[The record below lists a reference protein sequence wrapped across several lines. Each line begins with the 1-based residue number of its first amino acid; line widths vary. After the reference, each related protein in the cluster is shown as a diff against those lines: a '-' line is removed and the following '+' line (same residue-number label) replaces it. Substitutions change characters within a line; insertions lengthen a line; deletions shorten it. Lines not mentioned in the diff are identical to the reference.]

1 MQLLL
6 IILLVKLGVATA
18 VGSVLGRTKEF
29 KKLLFRH
36 HRSLRQS
43 LLLVLFTCIPFALGV
58 YIRCAV
64 HWTPADLGFEA
75 SILMGVIGG
84 RLGGALGGALLAL
97 PAVAFGEYLSL
108 PVNVVAGVLAGILR
122 HFCHDEEEIWTFS
135 PFIDLSIYR
144 WMKRIL
150 KYPRIDW
157 QTAFF
162 LIIVSLQAG
171 RLELRY
177 ALPKWLF
184 ANDPVAPV
192 AVAFLALFAFVVAT
206 IAVPIKIW
214 NNARI
219 EMKLEEQ
226 ERLLLEARLD
236 ALQSQINPHFLFNT
250 LNSISSLVR
259 FDPDQAR
266 ELIVKLSKILRRQLG
281 KHGDFVALRDEIEF
295 IDDYLDIEVVRFG
308 RDKLRISKDLDPETL
323 DMVVPIMLLQPLVE
337 NSVKHGLAPKVDGG
351 SIILRS
357 RAQDGKLV
365 IQVEDD
371 GVGMSTTSSRRQ
383 PQNRRETAAPAD
395 AMNSGTGIGMMN
407 VAERLHVLFGDA
419 GRMMVQSRDS
429 QGTLVIVEMPVVQH
443 ELVASGAASI
453 AYAPRSSTRS

>member
-6 IILLVKLGVATA
+6 ITLLVKLGVATA

-36 HRSLRQS
+36 TRSLRQS
-43 LLLVLFTCIPFALGV
+43 VYLVLFTCIPFALGV

-64 HWTPADLGFEA
+64 RWFPADLGFEA

-84 RLGGALGGALLAL
+84 RFAGALGGALLAF
-97 PAVAFGEYLSL
+97 PAVFCGEYLTL
-108 PVNVVAGVLAGILR
+108 PVNVASGLVAGLLR
-122 HFCHDEEEIWTFS
+122 HFCRNEEEIWTFS
-135 PFIDLSIYR
+135 PFIDLSVYR
-144 WMKRIL
+144 WLKRIL
-150 KYPRIDW
+150 RYPRIDW

-162 LIIVSLQAG
+162 LIIIALQAG

-177 ALPKWLF
+177 ANRNLLF
-184 ANDPVAPV
+184 ANDTVAPT
-192 AVAFLALFAFVVAT
+192 AVSLLVLFAFVVAT
-206 IAVPIKIW
+206 IAVPIKVW

-236 ALQSQINPHFLFNT
+236 ALQSQINPHFFFNT

-259 FDPDQAR
+259 FDPDRAR

-281 KHGDFVALRDEIEF
+281 KHGDFVALREEIEF

-308 RDKLRISKDLDPETL
+308 REKLRICKDLDPDTL
-323 DMVVPIMLLQPLVE
+323 DIVIPSMLLQPLVE

-351 SIILRS
+351 SITLRS
-357 RAQDGKLV
+357 RIQDGKLV

-371 GVGMSTTSSRRQ
+371 GVGMSAPPAVAAHSMSSG
-383 PQNRRETAAPAD
+383 A
-395 AMNSGTGIGMMN
+395 GIGMIN
-407 VAERLHVLFGDA
+407 VAERLHVLFGDE
-419 GRMMVQSRDS
+419 GRMTVQSRDI
-429 QGTLVIVEMPVVQH
+429 QGTLVTLELPVVQQ
-443 ELVASGAASI
+443 EIAAASPNP
-453 AYAPRSSTRS
+453 ALYATRSSTRS